1 MYMNILIT
9 NDDGWGTPG
18 IVTLTRLMATLTP
31 DAHVF
36 VVAPDGPRSAFSSKV
51 SLGGKLYLHELERS
65 VLRDE
70 YSFPENVR
78 VYTTDGTPCD
88 CVKLAINVV
97 LKEQPIDLIVSGIN
111 HGSNSSVNLVYSG
124 TMGAALIGAE
134 NGIPAIGYSIDEHSM
149 EVDFSHFAALIPD
162 ITRHLLDEHMP
173 CGICYNV
180 NAPVGPI
187 QGLRWTRQADGF
199 WQKEFVPTTDDAG
212 RTCYQ
217 MTGEYVNREPDAQDT
232 DMWAVAHGY
241 VSIQPVT
248 LDMTAYAHL

>member
-1 MYMNILIT
+1 MNILIT

-18 IVTLTRLMATLTP
+18 IVTLTRLMAALEK
-31 DAHVF
+31 DVQVY

-51 SLGGKLYLHELERS
+51 SLGCSLYLNEVPQETLHSEFGLGK
-65 VLRDE
+65 
-70 YSFPENVR
+70 NVK
-78 VYTTDGTPCD
+78 VFTTDGTPCD
-88 CVKLAINVV
+88 CIKLAINVV
-97 LKEQPIDLIVSGIN
+97 LKDKPIDLIVSGIN

-134 NGIPAIGYSIDEHSM
+134 NGIPAIGYSIDEHAM
-149 EVDFSHFAALIPD
+149 EVDLSHFAAIIPD
-162 ITRHLLDEHMP
+162 ITRHLMDEKMP

-199 WQKEFVPTTDDAG
+199 WQKEFEQTMDSEG
-212 RTCYQ
+212 KTCYR
-217 MTGEYVNREPDAQDT
+217 MVGEYVNREPDAQDT

-248 LDMTAYAHL
+248 IDMTAYGEL